1 MITDAEVDQY
11 LVRISSGKLITQIN
25 KEFIIFKYPT
35 NDVKLYADAIY
46 TMAYQEAL
54 DEGLLNDIDLEKLIR
69 DRNIF
74 TAEDEKKL
82 SKLES
87 QLDAQKI
94 LLGKTTRVRAN
105 QDRIKKIIQKIK
117 EEMFVISSKKSSRM
131 MMSAE
136 VRANEERTLYLCWDS
151 TYDHR
156 YNKYWSK
163 LKYFKETTN
172 ISFREEV
179 LNTFLRFYYGIPTNI
194 IRYIAR
200 HSLWRIRYVNSQK
213 VSEKLFGKP
222 SSDYTTDMLSLAYW
236 SNYYDSIYQMMPED
250 RPSDLVIEDDDSL
263 DAYMKSFYE
272 ERTREDASRRSKH
285 KTPGKLSA
293 FDQEE
298 VIITASNSL
307 YRDITYDTPREAKKL
322 KDRADVKK
330 RTKRG

>member
-11 LVRISSGKLITQIN
+11 LVRISSGKLIAHIN
-25 KEFIIFKYPT
+25 DEFIVFKYPS
-35 NDVKLYADAIY
+35 NDVKLHADAIY
-46 TMAYQEAL
+46 TMAYQKAL
-54 DEGLLNDIDLEKLIR
+54 DEGLLDDIALEQLIR

-74 TAEDEKKL
+74 TAEDEEKL
-82 SKLES
+82 TKLGS
-87 QLDAQKI
+87 QLEAQEI

-105 QDRIKKIIQKIK
+105 QDRIKKIIHKIK

-136 VRANEERTLYLCWDS
+136 VKANEERTLYLCWDS
-151 TYDHR
+151 TYD
-156 YNKYWSK
+156 YNNEKYWSK
-163 LKYFKETTN
+163 LSYFKETTN
-172 ISFREEV
+172 IPFREEI

-213 VSEKLFGKP
+213 VSEQLFGKP
-222 SSDYTTDMLSLAYW
+222 SAEYTTDMLSLAYW

-250 RPSDLVIEDDDSL
+250 RPSDLIIEDDDSL
-263 DAYMKSFYE
+263 DAYMRSFYE

-298 VIITASNSL
+298 VIVTASNAL
-307 YRDITYDTPREAKKL
+307 YHDIEYDKPREAQKL
-322 KDRADVKK
+322 KDRTDAKK